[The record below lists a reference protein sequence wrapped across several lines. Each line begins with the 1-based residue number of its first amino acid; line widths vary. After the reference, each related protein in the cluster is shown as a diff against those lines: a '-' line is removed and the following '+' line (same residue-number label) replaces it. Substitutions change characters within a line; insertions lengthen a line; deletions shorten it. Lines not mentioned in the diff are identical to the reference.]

1 MTDDWRT
8 KMKKLWT
15 KGKTGAAAVLLA
27 CFLAALA
34 ASTSGRLARPERE
47 DPGFSGD
54 RSGLYLWA
62 FSQSR
67 AHWA

>member
-1 MTDDWRT
+1 
-8 KMKKLWT
+8 MKKLWT

-47 DPGFSGD
+47 DPGADQGSGFHRVLGR
-54 RSGLYLWA
+54 RSRWTRVTGWSTA
-62 FSQSR
+62 QR
-67 AHWA
+67 K